1 MKPIKFRA
9 VFEPSIDGYWV
20 YFPELPGCIS
30 WGENIEKARE
40 GAREALSLH
49 LYGILKDG
57 EEIECAKEK
66 FQIDPETADGFLVST
81 ITIDLDMVLKEFGD

>member
-66 FQIDPETADGFLVST
+66 FQIDPMDKTGNFAAIKGAQKYAKNGFRR
-81 ITIDLDMVLKEFGD
+81 F